1 MFMNIGCKS
10 LRRRLL
16 EALIVLVAIVLQGCC
31 FTGTTHDARVD
42 AFERDMRTV
51 EIGPMSFPNMSSS
64 EVVSE
69 LCRVGNEALVKV
81 ESPYGFSMRCH
92 ARKCSMD
99 YRQDW
104 NIPQMPILQAF
115 EYVCGV
121 CGASM
126 KFENG
131 VILIYSK
138 EDEDVLF
145 KSSKEGEKK
154 DEAENEP
161 SEEECKR
168 RDELMRTL
176 EIGPADFSDMS
187 IFDAIGELHELGDDA
202 LKKAG
207 WNPGLEIA
215 CGGYGRYE
223 EVTKSDWRIP
233 RSPILKACEHL
244 CRSCGAAMEY
254 TNGVVLIYFNNADSA
269 SGDSIDGGENDSDN
283 EEQIE

>member
-1 MFMNIGCKS
+1 MIAVNIGCKS
-10 LRRRLL
+10 VRRRSLELL
-16 EALIVLVAIVLQGCC
+16 ILLTAVVLQGCS

-176 EIGPADFSDMS
+176 EIGPVDLTDMTAYEAGDELFS
-187 IFDAIGELHELGDDA
+187 IGNDA
-202 LKKAG
+202 LEQAG
-207 WNPGLEIA
+207 SA
-215 CGGYGRYE
+215 CGCVLGICYDGRAKVIKRDWHIPRMTILQAYEYLCRLCCAKIGYGNGF
-223 EVTKSDWRIP
+223 VTIDFADDDGNKS
-233 RSPILKACEHL
+233 
-244 CRSCGAAMEY
+244 
-254 TNGVVLIYFNNADSA
+254 ADV
-269 SGDSIDGGENDSDN
+269 DGEKECNSEND
-283 EEQIE
+283 